1 MRKLRPPRGNELR
14 KSTPRD
20 FSTKGA
26 DMRHR
31 KLGAILVGC
40 LLIGF
45 VTVSGG
51 TALGGSG
58 AAAVGMDELLAIGK
72 VAPTPIE
79 LKVSIQGPKGTYPKS
94 GEEST
99 ITFRTKK
106 KAYVMVLGTSGKV
119 SVDILFPN
127 RSHPKALVSPD
138 ADYTLAGGRSGILA
152 FSSKKPEAAWI
163 VFYVS
168 SQPVVLPGGQIP
180 FGKGWL
186 SILSKDSSRI
196 KELADTIR
204 SMSEA
209 PGFNRIALPLRLKL
223 VDCFAES
230 CKKGRGRPKGF
241 RLMGRPPDSESP
253 IGVTGGQGRAG
264 STKRKHLGQ

>member
-1 MRKLRPPRGNELR
+1 MRKLRPTWDSELR
-14 KSTPRD
+14 KTTPRD

-31 KLGAILVGC
+31 KLGAMVVGC

-45 VTVSGG
+45 ATVSGG
-51 TALGGSG
+51 SALGGNGSTTS
-58 AAAVGMDELLAIGK
+58 GMDELLAIGK

-79 LKVSIQGPKGTYPKS
+79 LKVSIRGPKGAYPKA

-106 KAYVMVLGTSGKV
+106 KAYVMVLGTSGKG

-127 RSHPKALVSPD
+127 RSHPKALVLPN
-138 ADYTLAGGRSGILA
+138 AGYTLAGGRSAILA

-180 FGKGWL
+180 SGKGWL
-186 SILSKDSSRI
+186 NLLSKDSGRI

-209 PGFNRIALPLRLKL
+209 PGFNRVALPLRLKL
-223 VDCFAES
+223 VDCYAES
-230 CKKGRGRPKGF
+230 CKKGRARPKGF
-241 RLMGRPPDSESP
+241 RLMGRPESESP
-253 IGVTGGQGRAG
+253 VGVTGGQGRAG
-264 STKRKHLGQ
+264 STKRKHIGQ